1 MKTNSLAAAAAL
13 SDLDLL
19 ARVNQLAR
27 SEREATAELVA
38 HLAALELRPSLYAAE
53 GYGSLFAYCTEVL
66 RLSEDAA
73 CNRIDAARACRDF
86 PIILDLLTSGS
97 LTLTSVR
104 MLRKHLT
111 PENHE
116 VVLARA
122 ANQRKERIEALVAE
136 LAPKPDVV
144 SSVRKLPI
152 PTVNCAPDSPAP
164 AAALP
169 LEIVPATDADDS
181 RRGDRS
187 CPPPVFHP
195 DPRPVVQPLA
205 PERYRVQFTIGQE
218 AYERLRRVQALL
230 RREIPS
236 GDAGVIF
243 ERFIDVLLEK
253 VEKDKLGKHGKA
265 KAGPRAGRRSA
276 DAGQPAGGTYENRIR
291 SGTDRTASIE
301 IANRVVHGAASIDI
315 ANRAVRRSGASR
327 HIPNAVRRAVWY
339 RDAGQCAF
347 VARTG
352 KRCTE
357 RTFLEL
363 HHIQPYALDGPATV
377 GNISLRCRRHNQYEA
392 ELAFCE
398 ASLKAVRPAVE
409 SPT

>member
-152 PTVNCAPDSPAP
+152 PTSTAPRIH
-164 AAALP
+164 L
-169 LEIVPATDADDS
+169 
-181 RRGDRS
+181 R
-187 CPPPVFHP
+187 
-195 DPRPVVQPLA
+195 QPLHYLWRSFLR
-205 PERYRVQFTIGQE
+205 PTLTIRAAEIDRAHRRSFIRTRGRSSNRWRRNGTVSSSRS
-218 AYERLRRVQALL
+218 ASPPTTSCGSSRLSCAARC
-230 RREIPS
+230 
-236 GDAGVIF
+236 
-243 ERFIDVLLEK
+243 
-253 VEKDKLGKHGKA
+253 
-265 KAGPRAGRRSA
+265 RAGI
-276 DAGQPAGGTYENRIR
+276 PA
-291 SGTDRTASIE
+291 
-301 IANRVVHGAASIDI
+301 
-315 ANRAVRRSGASR
+315 
-327 HIPNAVRRAVWY
+327 
-339 RDAGQCAF
+339 
-347 VARTG
+347 
-352 KRCTE
+352 
-357 RTFLEL
+357 
-363 HHIQPYALDGPATV
+363 
-377 GNISLRCRRHNQYEA
+377 
-392 ELAFCE
+392 
-398 ASLKAVRPAVE
+398 
-409 SPT
+409 